1 MKNFSIE
8 VELSQSKLSENKL
21 PFFFKKNNILCRVV
35 FFFFFQQFMNLLSS
49 VDQRLK
55 NDAQRLCSKLTILT
69 K

>member
-1 MKNFSIE
+1 MKKFSIE

-35 FFFFFQQFMNLLSS
+35 FFFFSAVHEPSELS
-49 VDQRLK
+49 R
-55 NDAQRLCSKLTILT
+55 SKAE

>member
-1 MKNFSIE
+1 MKKFSIE

-35 FFFFFQQFMNLLSS
+35 FLFFFQQFMNLLSS